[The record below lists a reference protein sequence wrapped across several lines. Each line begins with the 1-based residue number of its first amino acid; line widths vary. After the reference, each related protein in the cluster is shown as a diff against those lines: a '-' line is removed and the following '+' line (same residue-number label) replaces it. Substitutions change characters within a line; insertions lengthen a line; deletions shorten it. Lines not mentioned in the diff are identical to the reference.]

1 MTKELRGE
9 LMDIAAA
16 IPQGSNVLDLGCGD
30 GDLLAW
36 LRDQRN
42 CRVRG
47 IELDQ
52 EHVIEAVANGVPVIQ
67 SDLDEGLWMILD
79 RSVDFVVLSQA
90 LQEVRRP
97 AALLSEMLRVAD
109 HAIVSF
115 PNFANWH
122 DRAYLTFK
130 GRMPVSEHIPYSW
143 HETPSIHHTTI
154 PDFKELVEQVG
165 GRIERFVFLRSSH
178 SRKSSPVSF
187 WPTWRAGSAIAII
200 GHADEGALGGE

>member
-1 MTKELRGE
+1 MAKELRGE

-16 IPQGSNVLDLGCGD
+16 IPEGSNVLDLGCGD

-36 LRDQRN
+36 LRNERN

-79 RSVDFVVLSQA
+79 RSVDYVVLSQA

-122 DRAYLTFK
+122 DRTYLMFK

-154 PDFKELVEQVG
+154 PDFIELVDQVG
-165 GRIERFVFLRSSH
+165 GKVEHLVHLRSSH
-178 SRKSSPVSF
+178 SRQSKLVGF
-187 WPTWRAGSAIAII
+187 WPTWRAGSVIAII
-200 GHADEGALGGE
+200 GHADDDAADGA